1 MTLSPY
7 DESSTRLE
15 DDKKIL
21 REVVVTYDHLLNE
34 TVSVTQPKRGYRVG
48 TDAVLLSAALSA
60 NRGRVLDMGAGVGG
74 VSLCLARR
82 LDRVEITAIEIDPVM
97 AALAKL
103 NAANN
108 GFEERLRVLT
118 ANITKMP
125 SVMADFFDHV
135 VSNPPYHYAAGT
147 RPEDRRRALAHMG
160 DGDGLDDWV
169 RTAVWA
175 AKPRGRISFI
185 CRADRGA
192 ELINLFAAAGASE
205 TVVFPLW
212 PRLMVPAG
220 RVIVTVRKNISGPG
234 AILPG
239 LVLHNDDGSF
249 TEAASA
255 IMKGKALSML
265 HPARR
270 SQRCRQ

>member
-160 DGDGLDDWV
+160 DGDGL
-169 RTAVWA
+169 
-175 AKPRGRISFI
+175 ISFI